1 MADPRARA
9 RELARASIEA
19 GDVVGWFERLYTESA
34 REGFAI
40 SWVDLAPN
48 AFLVRWLERWPAD
61 RPKGRALVVGCGYGD
76 DAELLA
82 ARGFDVVAFDVA
94 PSAVARCGERF
105 PGSAVRY
112 VVADA
117 LQLPR
122 EWERAFDFV
131 FEAYTIQ
138 VLPGK
143 ARLIAAE
150 AVGRTVAAGGRLL
163 AVARS
168 RTANDPVGSMPW
180 PLTRRELD
188 SFAVSGL
195 ELAELE
201 ELVEAGEPPV
211 PRFVAEFVRPA

>member
-19 GDVVGWFERLYTESA
+19 GDVVGWFERLYAESA
-34 REGFAI
+34 RDGFAI

-48 AFLVRWLERWPAD
+48 PYLVRWLERWPAD

-82 ARGFDVVAFDVA
+82 ARGFEVVAFDVA
-94 PSAVARCGERF
+94 PSAVARCEARF
-105 PGSAVRY
+105 PGSPVRY
-112 VVADA
+112 LVADV
-117 LQLPR
+117 LELPP

-138 VLPGK
+138 VLPGE
-143 ARLIAAE
+143 ARQIAAE
-150 AVGRTVAAGGRLL
+150 AIGRTVAANGRLL

-168 RTANDPVGSMPW
+168 RTANDPVGLMPW

-188 SFAVSGL
+188 SFAASGL
-195 ELAELE
+195 VLAELE
-201 ELVEAGEPPV
+201 ELVEPGDPPV